1 MAGIGEDV
9 EAVTRHVL
17 LPDKSPS
24 KSSAVVFGEEEGGVV
39 VGKYVGGWGGEE
51 RRSLEEYN
59 VFSGEILL
67 NVPYDCCL

>member
-1 MAGIGEDV
+1 M
-9 EAVTRHVL
+9 
-17 LPDKSPS
+17 
-24 KSSAVVFGEEEGGVV
+24 FGEEEGGVV

-51 RRSLEEYN
+51 RRSLEEYD